1 MKIKNFDTR
10 LCGREY
16 AVVLVRTRHFTL
28 QAAGTFI
35 WIDVQHFLHLR
46 LHLGS
51 ANEKTKFHCDVFC
64 NSWGSELASNNPSF
78 HAKSQEKCPVNDSLR
93 VGSAVIGDCT
103 IMVRHIRVA
112 QRAVLGFAAGYA
124 FAPHAKRTGA
134 QLTPHNTNDLVFGH
148 TQSLENG
155 FERGAILPSH
165 LNHGGDITRR
175 QVALER

>member
-1 MKIKNFDTR
+1 M
-10 LCGREY
+10 
-16 AVVLVRTRHFTL
+16 
-28 QAAGTFI
+28 
-35 WIDVQHFLHLR
+35 
-46 LHLGS
+46 
-51 ANEKTKFHCDVFC
+51 
-64 NSWGSELASNNPSF
+64 ASDNPSF
-78 HAKSQEKCPVNDSLR
+78 RGKSQEKCPVNDSLR

-103 IMVRHIRVA
+103 IVVRHVRVA

-134 QLTPHNTNDLVFGH
+134 QLSAHDPNDLGFGY

-175 QVALER
+175 QVTLER

>member
-1 MKIKNFDTR
+1 M
-10 LCGREY
+10 
-16 AVVLVRTRHFTL
+16 
-28 QAAGTFI
+28 
-35 WIDVQHFLHLR
+35 
-46 LHLGS
+46 
-51 ANEKTKFHCDVFC
+51 FC
-64 NSWGSELASNNPSF
+64 NSWGSELASNNPNF
-78 HAKSQEKCPVNDSLR
+78 HAQSQGKCPVSDDLR

-103 IMVRHIRVA
+103 IVVRHVRVA
-112 QRAVLGFAAGYA
+112 QRTVLGFAAGYA

-134 QLTPHNTNDLVFGH
+134 QLSAHDPNDLGFGY